1 MDSPP
6 LSPIKSNIG
15 IMKIL
20 GLDLGVGSIGWAL
33 IEINDKYELVK
44 ILRLGSRIVSIAPT
58 ESDNFN
64 KGKGETVCSQRTMD
78 RTSRKGLDRYQMR
91 RRALMETLLAI
102 GMIDPENRLFN
113 LSPLE
118 TWRLRGNAATPGNR
132 LTLAELGRVLL
143 HLNQRRGYR
152 HAKSDESDSTQKSY
166 VATVNQRYA
175 DLKDAGMTAGQ
186 FFAGEMEKS
195 MQTSSSGGTVCTFRI
210 KDRVLPRKAYEEE
223 FEQIMKAQREFYPEI
238 LTDATIKK
246 LHDIIFYQRPLKS
259 CKRLVNKCEFQKY
272 HFISKHSGKEVIAG
286 PKVAPRT
293 SPLSQVVRIWEAVNN
308 IKLKNFSNKR
318 KKRNQ
323 QPSLFDSEE
332 RQPRDY
338 RLLQNEY
345 ELNDEERANVFNY
358 LNTHEK
364 MTQTDLLKI
373 LGLKT
378 SDGFRWEGSPK
389 NGMEGNKTYTQLKD
403 ILGDLK
409 EADERLL
416 RFNIEFED
424 SDQFDQDTGAVI
436 TKITKVRMISDKGST
451 HPQYQDE
458 PLYRLWHTVY
468 SSSTREELEKAMEKV
483 FGITDPEIINRLF
496 KIDFVKPGYANRS
509 AKFMRQLL
517 PHLMDG
523 HNYPEASTIVGVN
536 HSDSLTKEENQ
547 QRQLKSRLENLAK
560 GELRQPVV
568 EKILNQMIN
577 IVNALLAEYGEID
590 EIRVELARELKQ
602 SKDQRAQATADIA
615 KRNRENEAIAQK
627 ISEKGLRPSKR
638 NIQKFRLWKETK
650 EQCIYCG
657 NTLKIEEFL
666 GGHGGEI
673 EHIIPRSILF
683 DDSMS
688 NKACSCRECNKEK
701 NNRTAYDYMQGKS
714 EEEFNRYVA
723 RIDELFKSKVISKT
737 KRDRL
742 MMSQNEIPTDFLDR
756 DLRQSQYIA
765 KKAREILMEVCRNV
779 NASSGSV
786 TDFLRHLW
794 GYDMI
799 LHNLNLERY
808 SKADLVEESTYE
820 HEGKQHTELR
830 IKDWSK
836 RLDHRHHA
844 VDALVIAL
852 TRQGYIQRLSNLNTE
867 RDNMYA
873 ELNRQSD
880 EFKEKFHLLER
891 WAEERPHFPVSEVA
905 EAVDRIAVSIKSGKK
920 LFTPGKRYIYRKG
933 KRILVQ
939 EGLAVPRG
947 ALHEDWIYNKR
958 TLPDNGRELSYAFNN
973 PHLIANDYIKNI
985 ILNRLDEAGGDA
997 KAAVKHLKKKPLT
1010 MALNGEM
1017 TAITTID
1024 CIQEIYTTRKKL
1036 EDLSEESLKC
1046 IVDNSIREEVLR
1058 RYREINNTIKFKQS
1072 LKENPIMSGGE
1083 IKFPVKNIRIY
1094 RNKKMVP
1101 VRRDQTGN
1109 SIGYAIPG
1117 NNHHVAFYEK
1127 DGKVEE
1133 IVVSAWTGI
1142 KRKLYGLP
1150 VIITDPDKA
1159 WEHLANLPENDDI
1172 REIAETMP
1180 PMGSSYV
1187 RSFKMGDMCL
1197 LGLSK
1202 EELEDAFERND
1213 MKTLAK
1219 HLYRVQN
1226 LSYKY
1231 YCFRLHTWTSV
1242 EKKRENPDIAMKAL
1256 IRITSL
1262 NTFSSLNYT
1271 PVTVDMLGN
1280 IKLK

>member
-1 MDSPP
+1 
-6 LSPIKSNIG
+6 
-15 IMKIL
+15 MKIL

-91 RRALMETLLAI
+91 RRALIETLLKI

-223 FEQIMKAQREFYPEI
+223 FEQIMKVQREFYPAI

-293 SPLSQVVRIWEAVNN
+293 SPLSQVVRLWEAVNN

-318 KKRNQ
+318 KKRSQ

-338 RLLQNEY
+338 RLLQYEY
-345 ELNDEERANVFNY
+345 KLNDEERANVFNY

-389 NGMEGNKTYTQLKD
+389 NGMEGNKTYTQLRD

-424 SDQFDQDTGAVI
+424 SDQFDQDTGAV
-436 TKITKVRMISDKGST
+436 ITKVRMISDKGST

-523 HNYPEASTIVGVN
+523 HNYSEASTIVGVN

-577 IVNALLAEYGEID
+577 IVNALLAEYGDID

-615 KRNRENEAIAQK
+615 KRNRENEGIAQK
-627 ISEKGLRPSKR
+627 ISEHGLRPSKR
-638 NIQKFRLWKETK
+638 NIQKFRLWEETGHR
-650 EQCIYCG
+650 CIYCG
-657 NTLKIEEFL
+657 KTLNIGEFL

-723 RIDELFKSKVISKT
+723 RIDELFKSKAISKT

-820 HEGKQHTELR
+820 HEGQQHTELR

-905 EAVDRIAVSIKSGKK
+905 EAVNRIAVSIKSEKK
-920 LFTPGKRYIYRKG
+920 LFTPGKRYIYRRG

-939 EGLAVPRG
+939 DGLTVPRG
-947 ALHEDWIYNKR
+947 ALHEATVYGKME
-958 TLPDNGRELSYAFNN
+958 LPDNGKDLKYAFAN
-973 PHLIANDYIKNI
+973 PDLIADLRIKEAV
-985 ILNRLDEAGGDA
+985 LNRLADAGGDV
-997 KAAVKHLKKKPLT
+997 KAAIKGLKKNPLEIT
-1010 MALNGEM
+1010 VDGKRKE
-1017 TAITTID
+1017 ITTVD
-1024 CIQEIYTTRKKL
+1024 CIRKVYTTRKELSSLTAAGL
-1036 EDLSEESLKC
+1036 ER
-1046 IVDNSIREEVLR
+1046 IVDDTIREEALR
-1058 RYREINNTIKFKQS
+1058 RFKEINNAGKFKQS
-1072 LKENPIMSGGE
+1072 LIDDPIMSGGE
-1083 IKFPVKNIRIY
+1083 IKYPVKRVKISCND
-1094 RNKKMVP
+1094 KLVA
-1101 VRRDQTGN
+1101 VRRDVNGKPV
-1109 SIGYAIPG
+1109 GYANTG

-1159 WEHLANLPENDDI
+1159 WEHLANLTENDDI

-1180 PMGSSYV
+1180 PMGSSYI

-1219 HLYRVQN
+1219 HLYRVQK
-1226 LSYKY
+1226 LTLGIY
-1231 YCFRLHTWTSV
+1231 YFRLHTWTSV
-1242 EKKRENPDIAMKAL
+1242 DAKKENNDISMKAL
-1256 IRITSL
+1256 IRISSTK
-1262 NTFSSLNYT
+1262 TFTNLNYT
-1271 PVTVDMLGN
+1271 PVTIDMLGN